1 MFCMVGSNEIFKT
14 NLQTCVSLIYGEVPS
29 MPNTQQK
36 GFFFF
41 KHNMHDT
48 LRI

>member
-1 MFCMVGSNEIFKT
+1 MFCMVGSNEIFKI

-29 MPNTQQK
+29 MLNTQQK
-36 GFFFF
+36 GFFF